1 MSLSI
6 DEAIRH
12 AEDKARELGCTEC
25 AQEHRQLAAWLRELK
40 FRRKAHSVQPISRA
54 LSSACLIA
62 SSIDRLITLLLHAGG
77 MKHDARN
84 RDGNVAPANALL
96 TDKRTVFI
104 KILSYDTDDI
114 IPAAAEIL
122 SHFAN

>member
-40 FRRKAHSVQPISRA
+40 FRRVHQAALDAARWRA
-54 LSSACLIA
+54 DEEARAKGCH
-62 SSIDRLITLLLHAGG
+62 ID
-77 MKHDARN
+77 K
-84 RDGNVAPANALL
+84 
-96 TDKRTVFI
+96 
-104 KILSYDTDDI
+104 
-114 IPAAAEIL
+114 
-122 SHFAN
+122 

>member
-40 FRRKAHSVQPISRA
+40 FRRAHQAA
-54 LSSACLIA
+54 L
-62 SSIDRLITLLLHAGG
+62 
-77 MKHDARN
+77 DA
-84 RDGNVAPANALL
+84 A
-96 TDKRTVFI
+96 
-104 KILSYDTDDI
+104 
-114 IPAAAEIL
+114 
-122 SHFAN
+122 